1 MTDIE
6 TPAPTPSATPPVADG
21 YGPRAQAYRA
31 FRPRY
36 PRALFHYLA
45 TVTHDN
51 RSAWDVGAGNGQ
63 AAVGI
68 AERWARVLAT
78 DPSEEMIAMGVAHP
92 RVRYAVATYDSGLP
106 DHSVSLV
113 TVAQAL
119 HWMDATALMRE
130 VRRVL
135 VPGGIF
141 AAWCYSRCRLSDPL
155 DAVVDQFHRVTVG
168 SYWPPERRMV
178 DDGYRAI
185 ALPLDEHVPPPFDM
199 VEDWTYE
206 TFRQYVRTWSGLV
219 RYVEA
224 RGEEAVLTF
233 EQELL
238 EGWGKPTVRRQVRW
252 PLSFRIGEVR

>member
-1 MTDIE
+1 M
-6 TPAPTPSATPPVADG
+6 
-21 YGPRAQAYRA
+21 
-31 FRPRY
+31 
-36 PRALFHYLA
+36 
-45 TVTHDN
+45 
-51 RSAWDVGAGNGQ
+51 GAGNGQ

-141 AAWCYSRCRLSDPL
+141 AAEAVQIMEIVVELEV
-155 DAVVDQFHRVTVG
+155 AVVDMLIR
-168 SYWPPERRMV
+168 
-178 DDGYRAI
+178 
-185 ALPLDEHVPPPFDM
+185 
-199 VEDWTYE
+199 
-206 TFRQYVRTWSGLV
+206 
-219 RYVEA
+219 
-224 RGEEAVLTF
+224 
-233 EQELL
+233 
-238 EGWGKPTVRRQVRW
+238 
-252 PLSFRIGEVR
+252 